1 MGEKKYNA
9 FISYRRTARDTA
21 VAREIQ
27 QSLEHFRIP
36 RGIRTLSGKARIDRI
51 FRDQEELEITSD
63 LSARI
68 EAALRDSEYLIVIC
82 SHGYKES
89 SWCLHELETFIGLRG
104 KDHVLCVL
112 SEGEPPAVFP
122 EMLLHSSEEAT
133 TEDGISITV
142 DVPVEPL
149 ACDYRGSFKAA
160 RRTELP
166 RLAAV
171 MLGCSYDELVLRRE
185 RYRRRRLATLF
196 SGISVLAAAAIT
208 WLLWSN
214 AQISRSYRQSQISE
228 SKLLA
233 MRSLDA
239 FGTQDRLQALNTAL
253 EALTSEQGDRPIT
266 DEAQYAVAQASY
278 AYATP
283 YHWLETWRIDEV
295 NDITDFFI
303 SKDRNFLVC
312 MDRTGQFQSF
322 DLETRRKL
330 CSFRVRENTIPT
342 TPVEG
347 KDGELLCYDTGEV
360 FSVDY
365 RSGEV
370 NWSMPLQ
377 YQTIGSVY
385 RSSNGSYI
393 AAADSFAVQIL
404 TESGEPHLSLPLP
417 DSTGGYITGL
427 CWSPDDSRIAVKLKI
442 SGAQQERAGIFNMET
457 SAFTLLDPEYQH
469 IIQFCFDKEGTFY
482 LLGTV
487 QEGEHS
493 KEGITTILVPNRY
506 ELSAFC
512 GETLQWSTQIE
523 EKNLT
528 DSVSLTTTAKKEWK
542 IILTAGTVLR
552 AFGQEGTETLRQ
564 DTKREILGLDTNEEG
579 APIINFVA
587 VSGEYGTLDPETGSV
602 FMQKIFPDELDKFT
616 GVADSY
622 GVVSRYVVFH
632 QGNLSMFDSVSDD
645 NIRLFDGE
653 GIPFLP
659 DGYLQNGECLVT
671 MTDRIL
677 RFYDLNAKIQIATTE
692 LDRNAAWH
700 LLAEQN
706 QVAYLLRIDGKE
718 GKLAI
723 LAVNMRSGEI
733 LREDPLPLH
742 DFYVQNSL
750 LQGPFSIEEEIYLDR
765 SYTAPGPAAVQG
777 ECVFIHDQEN
787 CNRILIYSLAD
798 GSTEQ
803 LDLNDVLGEERRL
816 LYEETSFLLPSPLV
830 ISPDGATLFTAF
842 TDRRDG
848 SRGVIL
854 VRIEDGSVTLLPGIP
869 DDLSSVAF
877 ADDGVVYAGTDG
889 LYLCAQDGE
898 LQNTITFTGDNAVSF
913 AWNCG
918 RLYCVFPDGGLEIYE
933 NGELI
938 RRVPLS
944 FDLSMQIIDGR
955 DFRYEFLDNRLYLYC
970 GNVMNVVMLDS
981 DGETAVYY
989 ADSVLTH
996 LADREE
1002 LLVYSNDRERA
1013 RQEGDLR
1020 LYLGSFR
1027 EYSVAELIKRAR
1039 EQVAD
1044 FYVR

>member
-1 MGEKKYNA
+1 
-9 FISYRRTARDTA
+9 
-21 VAREIQ
+21 
-27 QSLEHFRIP
+27 
-36 RGIRTLSGKARIDRI
+36 
-51 FRDQEELEITSD
+51 
-63 LSARI
+63 
-68 EAALRDSEYLIVIC
+68 
-82 SHGYKES
+82 
-89 SWCLHELETFIGLRG
+89 
-104 KDHVLCVL
+104 
-112 SEGEPPAVFP
+112 
-122 EMLLHSSEEAT
+122 
-133 TEDGISITV
+133 
-142 DVPVEPL
+142 
-149 ACDYRGSFKAA
+149 
-160 RRTELP
+160 
-166 RLAAV
+166 
-171 MLGCSYDELVLRRE
+171 
-185 RYRRRRLATLF
+185 
-196 SGISVLAAAAIT
+196 
-208 WLLWSN
+208 
-214 AQISRSYRQSQISE
+214 
-228 SKLLA
+228 
-233 MRSLDA
+233 
-239 FGTQDRLQALNTAL
+239 
-253 EALTSEQGDRPIT
+253 
-266 DEAQYAVAQASY
+266 
-278 AYATP
+278 
-283 YHWLETWRIDEV
+283 
-295 NDITDFFI
+295 
-303 SKDRNFLVC
+303 
-312 MDRTGQFQSF
+312 
-322 DLETRRKL
+322 
-330 CSFRVRENTIPT
+330 
-342 TPVEG
+342 
-347 KDGELLCYDTGEV
+347 
-360 FSVDY
+360 
-365 RSGEV
+365 
-370 NWSMPLQ
+370 
-377 YQTIGSVY
+377 
-385 RSSNGSYI
+385 
-393 AAADSFAVQIL
+393 
-404 TESGEPHLSLPLP
+404 
-417 DSTGGYITGL
+417 
-427 CWSPDDSRIAVKLKI
+427 
-442 SGAQQERAGIFNMET
+442 
-457 SAFTLLDPEYQH
+457 
-469 IIQFCFDKEGTFY
+469 
-482 LLGTV
+482 
-487 QEGEHS
+487 
-493 KEGITTILVPNRY
+493 
-506 ELSAFC
+506 
-512 GETLQWSTQIE
+512 
-523 EKNLT
+523 
-528 DSVSLTTTAKKEWK
+528 
-542 IILTAGTVLR
+542 
-552 AFGQEGTETLRQ
+552 
-564 DTKREILGLDTNEEG
+564 
-579 APIINFVA
+579 
-587 VSGEYGTLDPETGSV
+587 
-602 FMQKIFPDELDKFT
+602 MQKIFPDELDKFT

-677 RFYDLNAKIQIATTE
+677 RFYDLNTKIQIATTE

-742 DFYVQNSL
+742 DLYVQNSL

-777 ECVFIHDQEN
+777 ERVFIHDQEN
-787 CNRILIYSLAD
+787 CNRILIYSLVD

-803 LDLNDVLGEERRL
+803 LDLSDVLGEERRL